1 MNPKLID
8 ASEHWDNKSLDGQY
22 PLCKKVYKRYF
33 ARPNDKESSECF
45 SLERREEKWHLST
58 SYFIGVDWIEKDIL
72 AIRVSPKFT
81 EDKDNF
87 EIDYLKMLED
97 ALTEPK
103 NFEHLEGLLNVDFKR
118 PPIAVPKQEDGLSL
132 FLISEFIHIMARI
145 TAKGIMKSYYF
156 VEENQRSK
164 IKGKIL
170 LPKNLKYN
178 IVKGN
183 LSDNYCRYQEYG
195 IDIPENR
202 ILKKAMK
209 YCLHVLDSY
218 NDDIVVILKQRL
230 IGLKP
235 KWKGVGDKVD
245 VKDVNTCK
253 INSFYKEYHMA
264 IEIAKILL
272 KVLSYNQVLHG
283 DEITEVPP
291 YWIDMTKLFEMFV
304 FAKLRNLFGDCVIYH
319 PHFGKQ
325 EPDYLIMPD
334 TDRPPYVADAKYK
347 RYSERSVDIDD
358 IRQVSGYARL
368 KAIRS
373 KFRIDDK
380 SLIPCVIIYPDQN
393 KCEFLEDY
401 TKWVEEGRYE
411 DIFKTGIRLPVI
423 KR

>member
-8 ASEHWDNKSLDGQY
+8 ASEHWENKVLDGQY
-22 PLCKKVYKRYF
+22 YLIGKVYKHNF
-33 ARPNDKESSECF
+33 ARPNDKEPSECF

-103 NFEHLEGLLNVDFKR
+103 NFEHLEGLLNVDFKC

-218 NDDIVVILKQRL
+218 NDDIVVIL
-230 IGLKP
+230 
-235 KWKGVGDKVD
+235 
-245 VKDVNTCK
+245 
-253 INSFYKEYHMA
+253 
-264 IEIAKILL
+264 
-272 KVLSYNQVLHG
+272 
-283 DEITEVPP
+283 
-291 YWIDMTKLFEMFV
+291 
-304 FAKLRNLFGDCVIYH
+304 
-319 PHFGKQ
+319 
-325 EPDYLIMPD
+325 
-334 TDRPPYVADAKYK
+334 
-347 RYSERSVDIDD
+347 RY
-358 IRQVSGYARL
+358 
-368 KAIRS
+368 
-373 KFRIDDK
+373 
-380 SLIPCVIIYPDQN
+380 C
-393 KCEFLEDY
+393 
-401 TKWVEEGRYE
+401 
-411 DIFKTGIRLPVI
+411 
-423 KR
+423 